1 MMATG
6 RSPSWTGRLHC
17 LLALLLGLL
26 GGCSGQITL
35 QTGLSDRDANEIVT
49 LLRRN
54 GIHATKTQV
63 KTGVTLAVA
72 ETELARA
79 TELMQAAGLPRRAH
93 DQLGQ
98 IFKKDGMISTPME
111 ERARYLHALS
121 QELEFTLSQID
132 RVVVARVHV
141 VLPERVAPGEPVQPS
156 SASVFV
162 KFRAPFDEDLLVPR
176 IKRLVASSIPGLSS
190 EDEQHKLSV
199 VLVPA
204 EAIASTVEWQTVGPL
219 MLEAGSARLLRLWG
233 WLALGAL
240 VLGAGASAGFVV
252 WRRRSRQRRQDR
264 EAAHAQDSTAGPEPD
279 ADKAPA

>member
-1 MMATG
+1 MSLMQRA
-6 RSPSWTGRLHC
+6 C
-17 LLALLLGLL
+17 DLLWLRRGVALLLFALLLGC
-26 GGCSGQITL
+26 GGQITM
-35 QTGLSDRDANEIVT
+35 QSGLSDKDANEILT
-49 LLRRN
+49 LLRRH
-54 GIHATKTQV
+54 GIHAGKTQN

-162 KFRAPFDEDLLVPR
+162 KFRPPFDEDLLVPR
-176 IKRLVASSIPGLSS
+176 IKRLVASSIPGLRSD
-190 EDEQHKLSV
+190 DEQQKLSV

-204 EAIASTVEWQTVGPL
+204 EPIASTVEWQTVGSL
-219 MLEAGSARLLRLWG
+219 MLEADSARRLRLWG
-233 WLALGAL
+233 WGGLG
-240 VLGAGASAGFVV
+240 VLILGGAGAAGFVV
-252 WRRRSRQRRQDR
+252 WRKKAAQRRVANKK
-264 EAAHAQDSTAGPEPD
+264 AAAGGSES
-279 ADKAPA
+279 PAVASAEVAT